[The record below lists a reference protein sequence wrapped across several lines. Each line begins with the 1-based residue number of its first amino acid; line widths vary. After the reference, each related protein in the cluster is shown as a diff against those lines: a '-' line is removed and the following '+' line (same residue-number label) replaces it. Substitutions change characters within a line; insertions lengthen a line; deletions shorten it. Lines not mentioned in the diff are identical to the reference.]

1 MLFTCTYSICMYV
14 HKTTNPFKITRLYF
28 LITSDNK
35 YPSFIIIL
43 ISPFILDQFGE
54 LRANNGE
61 SAFGRGVNEKC
72 IRKSAWRR
80 CVALRCIRE
89 NRRTEDGGKLRKCAS
104 QTGESGGRE
113 LNRVHMSP
121 KRACHRVEKRRYI
134 WRASI
139 CRSPLIWQHLH
150 TAYSLWAIYSLA
162 NSPLLAFGHQC
173 VWLTLLVA
181 PLTPDYI
188 SICIHSRTSLSPTA
202 RLRSLVLLSL
212 PRSTRVPAFFI
223 LLLRRRLA
231 NDFRFSVELSRGCTR
246 VIFLHAGMCTG
257 CRCDVDRR
265 RWFGRELRFCSV
277 AVVMVQS
284 VTHFFFFLGTVT

>member
-1 MLFTCTYSICMYV
+1 MKNAFANPRADAV
-14 HKTTNPFKITRLYF
+14 HRPR
-28 LITSDNK
+28 
-35 YPSFIIIL
+35 
-43 ISPFILDQFGE
+43 
-54 LRANNGE
+54 RARTIFNG
-61 SAFGRGVNEKC
+61 
-72 IRKSAWRR
+72 
-80 CVALRCIRE
+80 
-89 NRRTEDGGKLRKCAS
+89 NRRLEDGGNYESTCS
-104 QTGESGGRE
+104 VHGGGERE

-202 RLRSLVLLSL
+202 RPCSLALLSFPRPACVSAFFVLLL
-212 PRSTRVPAFFI
+212 C
-223 LLLRRRLA
+223 RRLA
-231 NDFRFSVELSRGCTR
+231 NDFRSDVSSLSRGYTR
-246 VIFLHAGMCTG
+246 VIFFHAAMCAG

-265 RWFGRELRFCSV
+265 RWFGRGCNFAGWWCNLLRVFRDCYLDIHRGFCDRWNSCI
-277 AVVMVQS
+277 
-284 VTHFFFFLGTVT
+284 

>member
-1 MLFTCTYSICMYV
+1 MKNAFA
-14 HKTTNPFKITRLYF
+14 NP
-28 LITSDNK
+28 
-35 YPSFIIIL
+35 
-43 ISPFILDQFGE
+43 
-54 LRANNGE
+54 RAD
-61 SAFGRGVNEKC
+61 ALH
-72 IRKSAWRR
+72 R
-80 CVALRCIRE
+80 CARDIHG
-89 NRRTEDGGKLRKCAS
+89 NRRTEDGGNYESVHRNGG
-104 QTGESGGRE
+104 GERE

-121 KRACHRVEKRRYI
+121 KRACHRVEERRYI

-212 PRSTRVPAFFI
+212 PRPACIWAFFI
-223 LLLRRRLA
+223 LHLCRRLA
-231 NDFRFSVELSRGCTR
+231 NDFRSGVEPFARLYACHIFPCGNVRR
-246 VIFLHAGMCTG
+246 VQ
-257 CRCDVDRR
+257 VRR
-265 RWFGRELRFCSV
+265 R
-277 AVVMVQS
+277 
-284 VTHFFFFLGTVT
+284 